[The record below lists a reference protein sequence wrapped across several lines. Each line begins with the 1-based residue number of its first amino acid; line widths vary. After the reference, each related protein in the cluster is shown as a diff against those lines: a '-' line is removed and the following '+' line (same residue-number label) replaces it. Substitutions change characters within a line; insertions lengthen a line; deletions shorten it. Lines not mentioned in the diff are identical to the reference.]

1 MIINQYKIYNNK
13 MKKYNKKLKTNKMKK
28 HSRKQNYKIT
38 ITYQTPKRS
47 YHVTLDTG
55 NKKHQE
61 PIYYETTTHNN
72 HRKTNKHQ
80 KTRWK

>member
-28 HSRKQNYKIT
+28 HNRKHKYKIT
-38 ITYQTPKRS
+38 MTYQTPKRS
-47 YHVTLDTG
+47 HHLTLDTR

-61 PIYYETTTHNN
+61 PTYYETTTHN
-72 HRKTNKHQ
+72 KHL
-80 KTRWK
+80 KH